1 MQFVHSRSSNNE
13 IVLVSFVVT
22 RFFWKVVAKAS
33 SSYIFRISILY
44 SQYLKKQNVIDLVLL
59 EPEEL
64 KIHSV

>member
-33 SSYIFRISILY
+33 SDIFRISILD